1 MLELRKRP
9 PQTENLRELKRKHRK
24 DIAKLLQKSKD
35 ALSESELQIL
45 EASAETIKVINQS
58 KRSKQLSIS
67 RQNIEVDDEVTIQTK
82 VDQLAGLI
90 KNSSC
95 CLFYTGAGIS
105 TSCGLPDFRSR
116 EWGAWTNTDS
126 VKEYLSN
133 SEQSPFAMMKPT
145 LSHMCIQ
152 ALVSQG
158 HVSHVVSQN
167 CDGLHLRSGIP
178 PEQLSEIHGNMFAEA
193 CTECQPQRVFYRRF
207 DVTEQTS
214 FRKHFTCRVC
224 PKCKNRLRDTVVHR
238 DEYNTTDY
246 PQNWIQIDPLAKK
259 ADLVVCMGS
268 RMDII
273 KCYKRLWR
281 SPGVE
286 KKRLVII
293 NLGWTTKDK
302 ICRLK
307 INGDCDKVMKMLCDK
322 LNIIPTEYQKEN
334 DHLMELASSDIEGF
348 EGSSGEAT
356 TPNIYDKEQVANS
369 KGYIPGWM
377 RVILNRVHSKKN

>member
-1 MLELRKRP
+1 MLKLRKRP
-9 PQTENLRELKRKHRK
+9 PPTASLAEQKRKHRK
-24 DIAKLLQKSKD
+24 NIAKLLQKSRES
-35 ALSESELQIL
+35 LNESELKLL
-45 EASAETIKVINQS
+45 ESSADTIKIINQS

-67 RQNIEVDDEVTIQTK
+67 RQNIVVDDEELLTEK
-82 VDQLAGLI
+82 VDQLAALI
-90 KNSSC
+90 RNSNC

-133 SEQSPFAMMKPT
+133 SERSPFAMMRPAA
-145 LSHMCIQ
+145 SHMCIQ

-158 HVSHVVSQN
+158 LIQHVVSQN

-178 PEQLSEIHGNMFAEA
+178 PQRLSEIHGNMFAEA
-193 CTECQPQRVFYRRF
+193 CTECQPQCVFYRRF
-207 DVTEQTS
+207 DVTESTS
-214 FRKHFTCRVC
+214 FRKHFTSRVC
-224 PKCKNRLRDTVVHR
+224 PECNSRLRDTVVHR

-246 PQNWIQIDPLAKK
+246 PQNWVTIDPLAQK

-307 INGDCDKVMKMLCDK
+307 INGDCDEVMNMLCNK
-322 LNIIPTEYQKEN
+322 LNIKPVEYNKEN
-334 DHLMELASSDIEGF
+334 DLLLQIADRTLKGF
-348 EGSSGEAT
+348 NGGSGEPK
-356 TPNIYDKEQVANS
+356 TPDIYNEDEISNS

-377 RVILNRVHSKKN
+377 RVILNRVHNSKK